1 VLFGIGKLWAEEPA
15 SLSWSFENKAG
26 QGYESSAGKGVF
38 KPLRRAEEIEG
49 VEGKA
54 VRLSRLDALRWE
66 QAQDVVADGRF
77 SIQFWVKVEWASRRY
92 NHGDV
97 LNFITPDNKHPWA
110 WRLGFSQVETRQL
123 PRGSMPLVLHI
134 GEKFDTSPQPVE
146 IEPWQ
151 WTHVAYVGDGKMV
164 EIYRNGGLLGA
175 VEYGEEGLPAPGAST
190 GTLQINGS
198 PNYDVTNPQGGVDT
212 QAERTGVWE
221 CDLRFDELKL
231 ADEPLKPE
239 VQFLPAL
246 KEPPAAGQL
255 EEDLAHLEIGQR
267 DHFVLGSLI
276 RQAKQLDNGP
286 DTRSLRTGLLE
297 RVAAGIKAAG
307 QGMPALRQQRGLL
320 KLSYWSGAD
329 QSEQFYQVYVPKS
342 WEGEAP
348 TALVVALHGG
358 GEDETVL
365 FERYT
370 LEERAEEKGWIVVCP
385 YGRGQVGYRAA
396 GLQDV
401 MDVIAEVE
409 YQWPIDEK
417 RRYAFGHSMG
427 AAGTWNAARARPELF
442 AAVAPIAMWT
452 DRKGVEELKQL
463 PMLWIIGA
471 EDQIFKK
478 FIEEEL
484 PGLAEYAGELG
495 APHTSVILEGYDHGG
510 FLGFQWPTVVEVSL
524 PRIFDFF
531 AGHHR

>member
-1 VLFGIGKLWAEEPA
+1 LAAGALWGEEPA
-15 SLSWSFENKAG
+15 SLTWPFESRTG
-26 QGYESSAGKGVF
+26 QGYASTSGKEVLA
-38 KPLRRAEEIEG
+38 PLRQAEEIDG
-49 VEGKA
+49 IEGKG

-66 QAQDVVADGRF
+66 QAPEMVADGKF

-92 NHGDV
+92 NHGD
-97 LNFITPDNKHPWA
+97 LMNFITADNQRPWV
-110 WRLGFSQVETRQL
+110 WRLGFPEVKEWQL
-123 PRGSMPLVLHI
+123 PRGSMPLVLRL

-146 IEPWQ
+146 IEPWR
-151 WTHVAYVGDGKMV
+151 WTHVAYVGDGKRV
-164 EIYRNGGLLGA
+164 EVYRNGGLLGA

-198 PNYDVTNPQGGVDT
+198 PNYDVADPQGGVDT

-221 CDLRFDELKL
+221 CDVRFDELRM

-239 VQFLPAL
+239 VQFPAL
-246 KEPPAAGQL
+246 LNDPPAAAEL
-255 EEDLAHLEIGQR
+255 RDELAELKADTR
-267 DHFVLGSLI
+267 DCFVLEGLL
-276 RQAKQLDNGP
+276 RQAEQLDNGP
-286 DTRSLRTGLLE
+286 DTRALRAGLLA
-297 RVAAGIKAAG
+297 RVSAGIRALGKG
-307 QGMPALRQQRGLL
+307 IPALRQERGLM
-320 KLSYWSGAD
+320 KLSYWSQVD

-342 WEGEAP
+342 WDGKTA
-348 TALVVALHGG
+348 TALVAALHGG

-370 LEERAEEKGWIVVCP
+370 LEERAEDKGWIVVCP
-385 YGRGQVGYRAA
+385 YGRGQVGYEAA

-401 MDVIAEVE
+401 MDVIGEVE
-409 YQWPIDEK
+409 HQWPIDEK

-427 AAGTWNAARARPELF
+427 AGGTWNAARANPELF
-442 AAVAPIAMWT
+442 AAVAPIAMWM
-452 DRKGVEELKQL
+452 DREGVEELRHL

-471 EDQIFKK
+471 EDLLFQE
-478 FIEEEL
+478 FIHEQL
-484 PGLAEYAGELG
+484 PEMERYARELG

-531 AGHHR
+531 AEHHR